1 MVTMKLSNVQKY
13 FIISF
18 TKSCFFFFMNS
29 QTSIQL
35 TLFYLFKKKEKKRNK
50 GISFLLCLLTTI
62 YDGLPV
68 SQDLTDYKSL
78 FFLIITII

>member
-35 TLFYLFKKKEKKRNK
+35 TLFYLRKKKKRET

-62 YDGLPV
+62 YDGVPV